1 MTSPQIRIEP
11 PFGPTDKPRE
21 KGAPLKSRLRTWQ
34 TRLRTWLI
42 RAGAALALT
51 GTLLALPFF
60 VLIRSA
66 VWLHD
71 RGFGTAWLPL
81 AGGVLVTGLLLVAY
95 ALVTTRVLTG
105 TWRLPRYAKRVL
117 LGITGAFALHG
128 VLFLSANN
136 AKSGDVRDGY
146 REVNPLLR
154 MATATL
160 VLADRGLVV
169 TDASRTLDDYRRMGL
184 PPNEASL
191 HFSQPNG
198 WVHAVDLRTIGR
210 KRWENGFMG
219 LYFWSMGFR
228 TLRHRGTADHLHVSL
243 PPRGD

>member
-21 KGAPLKSRLRTWQ
+21 TGVPLSVRLRAWAV
-34 TRLRTWLI
+34 RG
-42 RAGAALALT
+42 AAALAITL
-51 GTLLALPFF
+51 TLLALPFF
-60 VLIRSA
+60 VLVRSA

-71 RGFGTAWLPL
+71 RGVGTAWLPL
-81 AGGVLVTGLLLVAY
+81 AGGVLFTGLLLVGY
-95 ALVTTRVLTG
+95 AVVTTRMISG

-117 LGITGAFALHG
+117 LGITAAFALHG

-146 REVNPLLR
+146 RQVHPLLR
-154 MATATL
+154 VATATL
-160 VLADRGLVV
+160 VLVDRELVV

-184 PPNEASL
+184 PSNEASL
-191 HFSQPNG
+191 HFGQPNG

-210 KRWENGFMG
+210 ERWQNGFMG
-219 LYFWSMGFR
+219 LYFWSMGFQ